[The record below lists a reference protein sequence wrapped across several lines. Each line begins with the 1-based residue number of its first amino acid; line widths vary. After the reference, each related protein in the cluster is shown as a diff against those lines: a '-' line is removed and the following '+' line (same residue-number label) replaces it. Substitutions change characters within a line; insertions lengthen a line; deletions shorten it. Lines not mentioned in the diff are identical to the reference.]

1 MKTFNFPFRNVVKS
15 FYTASLLYDVLT
27 QFGELSEEVQL
38 CVGGTF
44 MKHEMLQQ

>member
-27 QFGELSEEVQL
+27 QFGELSEEV
-38 CVGGTF
+38 GGTF